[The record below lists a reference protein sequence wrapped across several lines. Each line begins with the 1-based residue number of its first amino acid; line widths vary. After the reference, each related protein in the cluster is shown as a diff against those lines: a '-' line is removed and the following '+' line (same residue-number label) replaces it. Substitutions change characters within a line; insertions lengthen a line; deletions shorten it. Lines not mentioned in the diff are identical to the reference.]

1 MSQMNEF
8 NDGWWN
14 CFISFANELCMW
26 ERDCDKVIQAVMRGA
41 GVKVH
46 EIDWV
51 LEDFDEIIETRVKQE
66 LLHYKEKELGGNV

>member
-14 CFISFANELCMW
+14 CFISFANELCMT
-26 ERDCDKVIQAVMRGA
+26 ERYGDKVLHDVLNGA
-41 GVKVH
+41 GIKVY

-51 LEDFDEIIETRVKQE
+51 LEDFDEILDIRVKQE
-66 LLHYKEKELGGNV
+66 LLRYKDRKLSEE